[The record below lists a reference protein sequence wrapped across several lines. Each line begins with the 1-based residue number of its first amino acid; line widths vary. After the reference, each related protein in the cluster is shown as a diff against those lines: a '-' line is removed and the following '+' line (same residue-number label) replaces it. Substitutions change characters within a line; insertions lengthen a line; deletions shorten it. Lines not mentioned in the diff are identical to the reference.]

1 MTCIM
6 IFKARQRV
14 TGYNMYFK
22 ASQRVLAKVFSI
34 TCLFACCEEVCYEL
48 AVIPVQYYIK
58 LLMVLGF
65 CVSGLRPSAFRSS
78 VFSLKTIAN

>member
-6 IFKARQRV
+6 IFNARQRV
-14 TGYNMYFK
+14 MGDNVYFQ
-22 ASQRVLAKVFSI
+22 ASQSVLATVFSI

-65 CVSGLRPSAFRSS
+65 WVSGIRPSTFRSL
-78 VFSLKTIAN
+78 VFSLKTIA